1 MQTTKYGMNGS
12 DVNELGQRLPPMQ
25 VYGKYEPHGHM
36 AASAF
41 RGISDSRVCELV
53 LAFHAARGRMPSAY
67 FTPEPTGAKG
77 SSFHPPGLAPCY
89 LDIRHD
95 GGPERVE

>member
-1 MQTTKYGMNGS
+1 MQTDQYGINGS
-12 DVNELGQRLPPMQ
+12 NVNELGQRLPPMQ

-36 AASAF
+36 AATAF
-41 RGISDSRVCELV
+41 RDISDSRVCDLIW
-53 LAFHAARGRMPSAY
+53 AFKLQHGRMPATY
-67 FTPEPTGAKG
+67 FPPFPTAAKG
-77 SSFHPPGLAPCY
+77 SSFRPEGLAPCF